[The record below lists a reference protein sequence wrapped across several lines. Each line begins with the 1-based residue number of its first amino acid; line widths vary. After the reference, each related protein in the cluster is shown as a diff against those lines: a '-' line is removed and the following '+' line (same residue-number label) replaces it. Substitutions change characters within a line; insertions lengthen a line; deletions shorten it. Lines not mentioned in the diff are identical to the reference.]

1 MINLSE
7 NINTISL
14 FLLFLVAVISIYLII
29 NYKRI
34 KIEESDRLKVIYAEI
49 ETEKNISKKLDHIP
63 LEINSLQKRT
73 QKKIQTIKVGVL
85 DIDFTL
91 SEIFQ

>member
-63 LEINSLQKRT
+63 LQINSLQKRT
-73 QKKIQTIKVGVL
+73 QQKIQTIKVGVL

>member
-29 NYKRI
+29 KYKRI

-63 LEINSLQKRT
+63 LQINSLQKRT
-73 QKKIQTIKVGVL
+73 QQKIQTIKVGVL